1 MRNFLSKKNINF
13 FTFSAGFSVFSL
25 FIITFAP
32 EFLEGLDENPIG
44 QDVIVQNY
52 FIMFCRFFQKKLSF
66 SLVGA
71 DLGFAIG
78 HDPKMRHER

>member
-44 QDVIVQNY
+44 QDVIVQN
-52 FIMFCRFFQKKLSF
+52 IL
-66 SLVGA
+66 
-71 DLGFAIG
+71 
-78 HDPKMRHER
+78 